1 MPFVSK
7 YQLTE
12 LIDESLNDMPNC
24 LFDIGGAKICREW
37 SDEYTKQFVLKQLD
51 YVTKIKVM
59 EQIIARLYN
68 MLYNELKKSK
78 GNEVSSSSE

>member
-12 LIDESLNDMPNC
+12 LIDEALNDMPNC

-68 MLYNELKKSK
+68 LLYNELKKSK
-78 GNEVSSSSE
+78 GNEASSSNE